1 MPDLLEPRPP
11 ECRLPAERLGPAE
24 GKHTGHVVVSLSLS
38 LSLLPPPL
46 AAAVL
51 HLSAPGSGLRHD
63 PVVSVAFW
71 HDDGEEPQ
79 GRRASRS
86 CREPDMGRTTAMA
99 FCFLH
104 LFGGRSDKLGDAIV
118 AEAAEA
124 GIQATVEAYDL
135 SIRP

>member
-24 GKHTGHVVVSLSLS
+24 GKHTGHVVVFSLS

-51 HLSAPGSGLRHD
+51 HLSAPGSGCGMI
-63 PVVSVAFW
+63 PFVSVAFW

>member
-38 LSLLPPPL
+38 LSPASSSCCCRASLERNRQR
-46 AAAVL
+46 
-51 HLSAPGSGLRHD
+51 LRHD

-86 CREPDMGRTTAMA
+86 CRQPDMGRTTAMA